1 VSVTQQHVVIGLLIL
16 HVQIGGWLRLLV
28 LKAMLRVRLRHV
40 TTTTSQW
47 QRLRLKV
54 LTSEQHTVPTQL
66 VQPTQATQH
75 LARATS
81 LHSVTDTLVFV
92 VTGPLRLPVQIGGRQ
107 QQLVKPAQQLVQTRL
122 ATRITF
128 LLQQCRLRVLLSAL
142 STVVTQ
148 WVQPFVLTL
157 S

>member
-1 VSVTQQHVVIGLLIL
+1 VSVTQLHVVIGLLIL

-54 LTSEQHTVPTQL
+54 LTSEQHTVLTQL

-92 VTGPLRLPVQIGGRQ
+92 VTGPLILPVQIGGRQ

-122 ATRITF
+122 ATRITS
-128 LLQQCRLRVLLSAL
+128 LLQQCRLRVQLSAL

>member
-54 LTSEQHTVPTQL
+54 LTSEQHTVLTQL

-75 LARATS
+75 LARAMS
-81 LHSVTDTLVFV
+81 LHFVTDTLVFV
-92 VTGPLRLPVQIGGRQ
+92 VTGPLILPVQIGGRQ